1 MSECLVMDGV
11 EIKKVTGM
19 GTTPVALEAP
29 SMHHRPRNDLANRSS
44 AEFASASLGKR
55 PLASQARGQSTEHG
69 WYVECSARRLLTSVN
84 DNLHLKALYEHSTD
98 DRTVCRS
105 NIAASAC

>member
-55 PLASQARGQSTEHG
+55 PLASVPWQVRQEGSRPNMVGMWNAVRGG
-69 WYVECSARRLLTSVN
+69 C
-84 DNLHLKALYEHSTD
+84 
-98 DRTVCRS
+98 
-105 NIAASAC
+105 